1 MAENTYRNEYY
12 CYKELTD
19 LSDVYLGEN
28 GEYSYSMWPP
38 QPRYAA
44 SFPLP
49 NARVV
54 TVAQPLVFTAVALTI
69 FVQRTE
75 ITTSPTISSTSSS
88 CCWSRCYRYYA
99 LISKATNDKYDKREK
114 WGRKREKWG
123 KWEREG
129 ERAGGRKRGRERE
142 LIWNLIQLIKKRAR
156 ELSSI

>member
-1 MAENTYRNEYY
+1 MTFILGKMGNIRIR
-12 CYKELTD
+12 CD
-19 LSDVYLGEN
+19 PLSLDT
-28 GEYSYSMWPP
+28 PP
-38 QPRYAA
+38 PSRSPMQ
-44 SFPLP
+44 F
-49 NARVV
+49 ARVV

-129 ERAGGRKRGRERE
+129 ERAGGGEKERERE
-142 LIWNLIQLIKKRAR
+142 RINLKFN
-156 ELSSI
+156 SIN

>member
-49 NARVV
+49 NAIRKSRHRCTAARFHSRGVNDLRPTNRDYDVPDHFIDVLVV
-54 TVAQPLVFTAVALTI
+54 LLVAL
-69 FVQRTE
+69 
-75 ITTSPTISSTSSS
+75 
-88 CCWSRCYRYYA
+88 
-99 LISKATNDKYDKREK
+99 
-114 WGRKREKWG
+114 
-123 KWEREG
+123 
-129 ERAGGRKRGRERE
+129 
-142 LIWNLIQLIKKRAR
+142 
-156 ELSSI
+156 LSLLCIN